1 MNKLFISYIQEK
13 QKNNFEIISFKNSMR
28 KNSWQKSLSL
38 IENQESPG
46 QQRKRFQLG
55 NVVSRTTEENPQEEP
70 ALEASTDHVNP
81 LNTLSK
87 TTALL
92 STSAHEDAIQ
102 ADDLKRI
109 SIKYGIGQGL
119 STAPSTT
126 PSAASTTSGS
136 QQEPRIDSSKRRSI
150 NLEFENDFSLHSSG
164 DPQHDHHNFT
174 FEGLNDQGESVKG
187 SMFIPREEG
196 HTDEM
201 HYNAALSRL
210 RSPEGVRGRKIFPTS
225 LRAIS
230 TSR

>member
-1 MNKLFISYIQEK
+1 MNKMFLQYIQEK

-46 QQRKRFQLG
+46 QQRKRFPLG

-70 ALEASTDHVNP
+70 AVEASTDPVNP
-81 LNTLSK
+81 LNRLSR

-92 STSAHEDAIQ
+92 STSAHADAIQ
-102 ADDLKRI
+102 AADLERI
-109 SIKYGIGQGL
+109 GKKYGVGGGL
-119 STAPSTT
+119 STAPST
-126 PSAASTTSGS
+126 ASTTSRS
-136 QQEPRIDSSKRRSI
+136 QQEPRTDSSERRRI
-150 NLEFENDFSLHSSG
+150 TLEFENDFSLHSSG
-164 DPQHDHHNFT
+164 EPQHDHHNFT

-210 RSPEGVRGRKIFPTS
+210 GSPEGVRGRKIFPTS